1 MDTAR
6 PSASV
11 TSRPKRFLKNTFFNK
26 YKIRKEKQDNEV
38 ILFFVAKNTSSLN
51 LETGEEEKSG
61 GGRSRLGVL
70 DPAGAILVYSDP
82 LPPRKLDA
90 FG

>member
-6 PSASV
+6 PSASA

-26 YKIRKEKQDNEV
+26 YKIQKENQDNEV
-38 ILFFVAKNTSSLN
+38 ILFFVTKNTSSLN
-51 LETGEEEKSG
+51 LETGEERRG

-70 DPAGAILVYSDP
+70 DPAVAILVYSDP
-82 LPPRKLDA
+82 LPPLKLDA